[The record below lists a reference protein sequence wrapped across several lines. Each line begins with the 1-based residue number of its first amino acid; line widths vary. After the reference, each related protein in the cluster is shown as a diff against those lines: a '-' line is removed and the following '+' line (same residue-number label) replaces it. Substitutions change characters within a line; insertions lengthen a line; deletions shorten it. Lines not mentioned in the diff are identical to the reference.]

1 MTSTRD
7 AESAEELS
15 ESVESADSPAT
26 QVGDVSLPGLLEA
39 LLMVVD
45 EPVEEVLLAQV
56 TERPIAEVSAALTSL
71 AQEYADAGRGFDLR
85 NIAGGWRFYS
95 RAEFAPWV
103 ERFVLEGQTAK
114 LTQAALETLAVV
126 AYRQPITRARISAIR
141 GVNVESVLRTLVSRE
156 LVAETGQEEATGA
169 ILYTTTPYF
178 LERMGLSSLEQLPEI
193 APHLPELSA
202 LESEIGGSVD

>member
-1 MTSTRD
+1 M
-7 AESAEELS
+7 
-15 ESVESADSPAT
+15 
-26 QVGDVSLPGLLEA
+26 
-39 LLMVVD
+39 
-45 EPVEEVLLAQV
+45 
-56 TERPIAEVSAALTSL
+56 
-71 AQEYADAGRGFDLR
+71 
-85 NIAGGWRFYS
+85 
-95 RAEFAPWV
+95 
-103 ERFVLEGQTAK
+103 
-114 LTQAALETLAVV
+114 V

-202 LESEIGGSVD
+202 LESEIGGSVG

>member
-1 MTSTRD
+1 
-7 AESAEELS
+7 
-15 ESVESADSPAT
+15 
-26 QVGDVSLPGLLEA
+26 
-39 LLMVVD
+39 MVVD